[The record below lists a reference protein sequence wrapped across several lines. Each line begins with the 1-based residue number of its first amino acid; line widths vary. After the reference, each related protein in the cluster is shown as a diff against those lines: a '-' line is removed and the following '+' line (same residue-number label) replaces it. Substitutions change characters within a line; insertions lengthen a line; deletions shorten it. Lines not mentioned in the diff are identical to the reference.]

1 MDIQSVEA
9 IEAKNEAK
17 ILQQVRI
24 CSLAFSLVTINQSVD
39 GSMDLPQ
46 VDSPF
51 IIKYLDSFL
60 ERGLLN
66 IVMELAAHGNLSTYI
81 NDRKGE
87 PIPDEEIWMLFTQ
100 ITLGLSYLHSMR
112 VIHRDVKSL
121 NVLLGNSQRYRPIH
135 DLVIHRRGE
144 KGSQSAC
151 AFFPPPLST
160 GDNGRAMLG
169 DLGVAILL
177 SSTKNCAKS
186 LVGTTFYLSPGMIS
200 VEPSWYVCVLLIT
213 LFRLVDCRSFFY
225 QSNAKARATTPSPT
239 SGRWAAFSTNA

>member
-151 AFFPPPLST
+151 AFFPPPPFRQAIMA
-160 GDNGRAMLG
+160 GRCLETWE
-169 DLGVAILL
+169 LL
-177 SSTKNCAKS
+177 SCCPRRKTAQSRWWEPRSTS
-186 LVGTTFYLSPGMIS
+186 L
-200 VEPSWYVCVLLIT
+200 
-213 LFRLVDCRSFFY
+213 LV
-225 QSNAKARATTPSPT
+225 
-239 SGRWAAFSTNA
+239 